1 MKKNNTWHEVE
12 YDILVAVFFCH
23 NWTVELYQKSS
34 ALLCKKAYLLCQNL
48 CYVHSFIHLL
58 PTYLNQGCLSC
69 LSDMGYK
76 VIPPAKVLILV
87 NAVTLSYTLFP
98 MNIIDHEFLSHQN
111 HLNYLHVPVQYILGT
126 PKLKK
131 LNEIPHTGN
140 FK

>member
-1 MKKNNTWHEVE
+1 MKKNNTWHEV
-12 YDILVAVFFCH
+12 DIAVNFCH
-23 NWTVELYQKSS
+23 VWKVELYQKSS

-87 NAVTLSYTLFP
+87 NAVTLSLYT
-98 MNIIDHEFLSHQN
+98 
-111 HLNYLHVPVQYILGT
+111 
-126 PKLKK
+126 
-131 LNEIPHTGN
+131 IPHEYH
-140 FK
+140 